1 MNIKQYADDWA
12 DDLHIDNFSKGD
24 IVNVDVINQSIE
36 TILTTLRGERLFN
49 PSFGSDFTLRIFDT
63 ISESMLEQLID
74 DTIGSIKQW
83 EPRITII
90 ESAVSLVV
98 RPDSNAVFISIP
110 YVINGRNIKAT
121 FEKQMSN

>member
-1 MNIKQYADDWA
+1 M
-12 DDLHIDNFSKGD
+12 
-24 IVNVDVINQSIE
+24 
-36 TILTTLRGERLFN
+36 ILTTLRGERLFN
-49 PSFGSDFTLRIFDT
+49 PAFGSDFTLRIFDT
-63 ISESMLEQLID
+63 IDENMLEQLID
-74 DTIGSIKQW
+74 DTVGAIKRW